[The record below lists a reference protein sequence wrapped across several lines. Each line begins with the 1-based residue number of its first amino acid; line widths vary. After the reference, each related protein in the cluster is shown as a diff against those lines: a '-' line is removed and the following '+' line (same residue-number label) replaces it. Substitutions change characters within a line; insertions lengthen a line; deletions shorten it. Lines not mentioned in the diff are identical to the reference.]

1 MARVLTDLL
10 LCAILSL
17 SLPALS
23 FPSRGA
29 PTHDS
34 LLHLL
39 TEPPPATSLGF
50 FLPSDRPCSSSYLP
64 QLPAERFSP
73 PVRPSCFPCSDFYFP
88 PWPNVLFISGRPP
101 LALGSSPASSL
112 VPRPAP
118 CPRTLPRELASARPR
133 SRRLPVRRWKTRRAP
148 KFLRVP
154 LPLRVLLCPCR
165 APSVELQPRPCP
177 CPWPPSLSARGSRP
191 ARIPSLCPDLDFR
204 PSSLQLCCRAGH
216 RPPFATRSWRFFL
229 TRAPPCRLPA
239 RRGIPAFPSSERVQS
254 PARRARSSSLRTRR
268 AQLCPCSLALRP

>member
-1 MARVLTDLL
+1 MPPWIFFDAAASGSVKWRASSLL
-10 LCAILSL
+10 FFSALSSLSL
-17 SLPALS
+17 SLSIIGFLPLSPPALS

-39 TEPPPATSLGF
+39 TEPPPATSVGF

-64 QLPAERFSP
+64 QLPAEWFP
-73 PVRPSCFPCSDFYFP
+73 PPARPSYFPCSDFYFP
-88 PWPNVLFISGRPP
+88 PWSSVLFISGRPP

-133 SRRLPVRRWKTRRAP
+133 SRRLPVRRWKTRRVP

-191 ARIPSLCPDLDFR
+191 SSSQPRPARIPSLCADLDFR

-216 RPPFATRSWRFFL
+216 RPPFATR
-229 TRAPPCRLPA
+229 A
-239 RRGIPAFPSSERVQS
+239 GVS
-254 PARRARSSSLRTRR
+254 P
-268 AQLCPCSLALRP
+268 